1 MSVSET
7 AHDVIQAGVQK
18 SCNDV
23 HLAIFIILCIKWF
36 LVFLVVIIGYF
47 ASPFYRLKV
56 YISLMELVCSSN
68 SLLNFIGKTACV
80 LKR

>member
-23 HLAIFIILCIKWF
+23 HLAIFIILCIK
-36 LVFLVVIIGYF
+36 
-47 ASPFYRLKV
+47 
-56 YISLMELVCSSN
+56 
-68 SLLNFIGKTACV
+68 
-80 LKR
+80 